1 LDIFIVTVRIE
12 TCSLILRTELRLR
25 VSENMVLR
33 VTENMVLRVSENMV
47 LRVSENMVLR
57 VSENMVLRE
66 IFGSKRDGVTSG
78 VEKTT

>member
-1 LDIFIVTVRIE
+1 MDIFIVTVRIE

-57 VSENMVLRE
+57 E